1 MLTKLDGLQNPD
13 AFWGWLSAMTA
24 NYCRNVLTRG
34 RHEVQIP
41 EDDEGHSLLDTFE
54 NLDDQ
59 TVPDKALD
67 NDETRRMVVDLV
79 DQLPPSQRQC
89 VLMFYYEE
97 MSVKDIAAALE
108 TSEGTIKSRLNYARK
123 AIKAGVEQYAAQGI
137 KLYGAVPFL
146 LYFLQKDA
154 LLGGLNASASQA
166 LAHTVLAG
174 AAGTAAGITAA
185 AGTTALG
192 STVSGS
198 IGGGAAA
205 AGTTTAVESAAG
217 VSAASAGSVAA
228 GGGAASAGGGAAHA
242 LGGIL
247 AHKGALGLAGIIL
260 AGAVTGGI
268 VLHQAAPAPVS
279 VVEEAFDTGGNL
291 GAAIDAEGMLWA
303 WGDSG
308 DGELG
313 SQVPPGGPGAHS
325 DTPILV
331 LEDTYAV
338 ACGLSHLAAIK
349 TDGTLWTWGNNEY
362 GQLGTGDMGKQ
373 SYLDEWNLIEHTYS
387 DAPLQ
392 VLDQV
397 AAISASQYTTAAV
410 RRDGSLWM
418 AGGNGNG
425 QFGNGTSEGSDV
437 FVQVMDSGV
446 KDVACGNNYTLILK
460 TDGSLWACGDNTYG
474 QLGDGT
480 QNPSLQP
487 IQIMLDVAEIDTGGF
502 VSAAVKTDGTLWTWG
517 LNYYEALGF
526 GKGGNLQD
534 EHGYLQAVP
543 VQVMDNVSAV
553 ITTDASSVFMSLIEV
568 SSEKGVPVL
577 GMPSDPRAV
586 MDTEGTGEVYPYTF
600 LTGQCNAP
608 QQAAIIA
615 QYVAENSEMTKAALF
630 YDQSNA
636 YAVAYMDGFREL
648 WTSLGGEIVIEE
660 TCNATDQDFSTQLS
674 KIKASGAEFICTPNP
689 TAQLV
694 IMVQQAAQLGLNIPY
709 VGAQDMSDPFLSL
722 LENPSVVTKAYFQ
735 SSVYM
740 EDPALEA
747 FCTNYEARFGEP
759 ATIKAVNGYDTM
771 YILAEAI
778 EQAGSADREAIKE
791 ALETS
796 INGLDLLCTDNYVQD
811 GKTHSPDGLG
821 MAVYEIT
828 DGVMEY
834 KTYLQP

>member
-1 MLTKLDGLQNPD
+1 MKK
-13 AFWGWLSAMTA
+13 
-24 NYCRNVLTRG
+24 VL
-34 RHEVQIP
+34 
-41 EDDEGHSLLDTFE
+41 
-54 NLDDQ
+54 
-59 TVPDKALD
+59 
-67 NDETRRMVVDLV
+67 
-79 DQLPPSQRQC
+79 
-89 VLMFYYEE
+89 
-97 MSVKDIAAALE
+97 
-108 TSEGTIKSRLNYARK
+108 
-123 AIKAGVEQYAAQGI
+123 
-137 KLYGAVPFL
+137 
-146 LYFLQKDA
+146 A
-154 LLGGLNASASQA
+154 LLLS
-166 LAHTVLAG
+166 L
-174 AAGTAAGITAA
+174 
-185 AGTTALG
+185 
-192 STVSGS
+192 
-198 IGGGAAA
+198 
-205 AGTTTAVESAAG
+205 
-217 VSAASAGSVAA
+217 
-228 GGGAASAGGGAAHA
+228 
-242 LGGIL
+242 
-247 AHKGALGLAGIIL
+247 
-260 AGAVTGGI
+260 
-268 VLHQAAPAPVS
+268 
-279 VVEEAFDTGGNL
+279 
-291 GAAIDAEGMLWA
+291 
-303 WGDSG
+303 
-308 DGELG
+308 
-313 SQVPPGGPGAHS
+313 
-325 DTPILV
+325 ILV
-331 LEDTYAV
+331 LSFAACAADTPAETT
-338 ACGLSHLAAIK
+338 AGS
-349 TDGTLWTWGNNEY
+349 TGSS
-362 GQLGTGDMGKQ
+362 QPTGDTIRIGGINDLTGSRSVTGNAINNGVLLAVEEINANGGLLGKQ
-373 SYLDEWNLIEHTYS
+373 IEYIVYDNKNDSQETINSYSRL
-387 DAPLQ
+387 A
-392 VLDQV
+392 
-397 AAISASQYTTAAV
+397 
-410 RRDGSLWM
+410 
-418 AGGNGNG
+418 
-425 QFGNGTSEGSDV
+425 DV
-437 FVQVMDSGV
+437 
-446 KDVACGNNYTLILK
+446 
-460 TDGSLWACGDNTYG
+460 
-474 QLGDGT
+474 
-480 QNPSLQP
+480 
-487 IQIMLDVAEIDTGGF
+487 
-502 VSAAVKTDGTLWTWG
+502 
-517 LNYYEALGF
+517 
-526 GKGGNLQD
+526 
-534 EHGYLQAVP
+534 
-543 VQVMDNVSAV
+543 DNVSAV

-796 INGLDLLCTDNYVQD
+796 INGLDLLCSDNYVQD

>member
-1 MLTKLDGLQNPD
+1 MKKVLALLLSLILALSFAACAADTPAETTAGSTGSSQPTGDTIRIGGINDLTGSRSVTGNAINNGVLLAVEEINANGGLL
-13 AFWGWLSAMTA
+13 GK
-24 NYCRNVLTRG
+24 
-34 RHEVQIP
+34 QI
-41 EDDEGHSLLDTFE
+41 EYI
-54 NLDDQ
+54 
-59 TVPDKALD
+59 VYD
-67 NDETRRMVVDLV
+67 NKNDSQETIN
-79 DQLPPSQRQC
+79 S
-89 VLMFYYEE
+89 Y
-97 MSVKDIAAALE
+97 
-108 TSEGTIKSRLNYARK
+108 SRLA
-123 AIKAGVEQYAAQGI
+123 
-137 KLYGAVPFL
+137 
-146 LYFLQKDA
+146 
-154 LLGGLNASASQA
+154 
-166 LAHTVLAG
+166 
-174 AAGTAAGITAA
+174 
-185 AGTTALG
+185 
-192 STVSGS
+192 
-198 IGGGAAA
+198 
-205 AGTTTAVESAAG
+205 
-217 VSAASAGSVAA
+217 
-228 GGGAASAGGGAAHA
+228 
-242 LGGIL
+242 
-247 AHKGALGLAGIIL
+247 
-260 AGAVTGGI
+260 
-268 VLHQAAPAPVS
+268 
-279 VVEEAFDTGGNL
+279 
-291 GAAIDAEGMLWA
+291 
-303 WGDSG
+303 
-308 DGELG
+308 
-313 SQVPPGGPGAHS
+313 
-325 DTPILV
+325 
-331 LEDTYAV
+331 
-338 ACGLSHLAAIK
+338 
-349 TDGTLWTWGNNEY
+349 
-362 GQLGTGDMGKQ
+362 
-373 SYLDEWNLIEHTYS
+373 
-387 DAPLQ
+387 
-392 VLDQV
+392 
-397 AAISASQYTTAAV
+397 
-410 RRDGSLWM
+410 
-418 AGGNGNG
+418 
-425 QFGNGTSEGSDV
+425 DV
-437 FVQVMDSGV
+437 
-446 KDVACGNNYTLILK
+446 
-460 TDGSLWACGDNTYG
+460 
-474 QLGDGT
+474 
-480 QNPSLQP
+480 
-487 IQIMLDVAEIDTGGF
+487 
-502 VSAAVKTDGTLWTWG
+502 
-517 LNYYEALGF
+517 
-526 GKGGNLQD
+526 
-534 EHGYLQAVP
+534 
-543 VQVMDNVSAV
+543 DNVSAV

-615 QYVAENSEMTKAALF
+615 KYVAENTEMTKAALF

-796 INGLDLLCTDNYVQD
+796 IDGLDLLCTDNYVQD

>member
-1 MLTKLDGLQNPD
+1 MKK
-13 AFWGWLSAMTA
+13 
-24 NYCRNVLTRG
+24 VL
-34 RHEVQIP
+34 
-41 EDDEGHSLLDTFE
+41 
-54 NLDDQ
+54 
-59 TVPDKALD
+59 
-67 NDETRRMVVDLV
+67 
-79 DQLPPSQRQC
+79 
-89 VLMFYYEE
+89 
-97 MSVKDIAAALE
+97 
-108 TSEGTIKSRLNYARK
+108 
-123 AIKAGVEQYAAQGI
+123 
-137 KLYGAVPFL
+137 
-146 LYFLQKDA
+146 A
-154 LLGGLNASASQA
+154 LLLS
-166 LAHTVLAG
+166 L
-174 AAGTAAGITAA
+174 
-185 AGTTALG
+185 
-192 STVSGS
+192 
-198 IGGGAAA
+198 
-205 AGTTTAVESAAG
+205 
-217 VSAASAGSVAA
+217 
-228 GGGAASAGGGAAHA
+228 
-242 LGGIL
+242 
-247 AHKGALGLAGIIL
+247 
-260 AGAVTGGI
+260 
-268 VLHQAAPAPVS
+268 
-279 VVEEAFDTGGNL
+279 
-291 GAAIDAEGMLWA
+291 
-303 WGDSG
+303 
-308 DGELG
+308 
-313 SQVPPGGPGAHS
+313 
-325 DTPILV
+325 ILV
-331 LEDTYAV
+331 LSFAACAADTPAETT
-338 ACGLSHLAAIK
+338 AGS
-349 TDGTLWTWGNNEY
+349 TGSS
-362 GQLGTGDMGKQ
+362 QPTGDTIRIGGINDLTGSRSVTGNAINNGVLLAVEEINANGGLLGKQ
-373 SYLDEWNLIEHTYS
+373 IEYIVYDNKNDSQETINSYSRL
-387 DAPLQ
+387 A
-392 VLDQV
+392 
-397 AAISASQYTTAAV
+397 
-410 RRDGSLWM
+410 
-418 AGGNGNG
+418 
-425 QFGNGTSEGSDV
+425 DV
-437 FVQVMDSGV
+437 
-446 KDVACGNNYTLILK
+446 
-460 TDGSLWACGDNTYG
+460 
-474 QLGDGT
+474 
-480 QNPSLQP
+480 
-487 IQIMLDVAEIDTGGF
+487 
-502 VSAAVKTDGTLWTWG
+502 
-517 LNYYEALGF
+517 
-526 GKGGNLQD
+526 
-534 EHGYLQAVP
+534 
-543 VQVMDNVSAV
+543 DNVSAV

-771 YILAEAI
+771 YILAEAV